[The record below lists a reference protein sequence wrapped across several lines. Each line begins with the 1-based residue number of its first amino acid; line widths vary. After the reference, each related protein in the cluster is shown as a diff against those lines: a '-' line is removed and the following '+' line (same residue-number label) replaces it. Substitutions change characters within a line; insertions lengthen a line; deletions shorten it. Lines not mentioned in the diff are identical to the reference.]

1 VCAKTSLGQTTSAA
15 AARIRLSMYGTS
27 EHPGR
32 RTGPR
37 TIPCETLL
45 GSRTVEGDTMSIAV
59 SLSGATV
66 NDDAI
71 VQRATIEAQL
81 AIGPTVITSQVSFV
95 NGVADFPDWM
105 SGFGELAF
113 CARRPGE
120 AAPSNQIWRSGLV
133 TSSNLAN
140 LTGLAVLGPDSFA
153 SLLSQPDPMAVSAR
167 DITDSLVLPMVQG
180 NGHITSATV
189 TVPNTQV
196 LQVTGDGD
204 YQRDVDGVEVFSVHF
219 DYDVTLAL
227 EPSNNPFS
235 IVDFLTATLVSVD
248 VRSSSEGPLPWLTN
262 FVADLVITAMQGWIT
277 SQIQPTLE
285 NDVNRIVLEVLNDQ
299 NAPQDTSITIE
310 SVTLDPVDQQVNFTV
325 WATVPETVVFGECV
339 GGVGS
344 HGKRRPREQQ
354 EHLRAIRDALLLNS
368 PEGAAYVET
377 LSNLSPELVT
387 LLRNDQALMSMVD
400 DAVQRILLDFP
411 TGAPQDGQLRPETG
425 TAVRQVLQ
433 HLQRVASPRVALVAE
448 ALEPE
453 VDRFV
458 NRLAVEVLNSNRS
471 A

>member
-1 VCAKTSLGQTTSAA
+1 
-15 AARIRLSMYGTS
+15 
-27 EHPGR
+27 
-32 RTGPR
+32 
-37 TIPCETLL
+37 
-45 GSRTVEGDTMSIAV
+45 
-59 SLSGATV
+59 
-66 NDDAI
+66 
-71 VQRATIEAQL
+71 
-81 AIGPTVITSQVSFV
+81 
-95 NGVADFPDWM
+95 
-105 SGFGELAF
+105 
-113 CARRPGE
+113 
-120 AAPSNQIWRSGLV
+120 
-133 TSSNLAN
+133 
-140 LTGLAVLGPDSFA
+140 
-153 SLLSQPDPMAVSAR
+153 
-167 DITDSLVLPMVQG
+167 
-180 NGHITSATV
+180 
-189 TVPNTQV
+189 
-196 LQVTGDGD
+196 
-204 YQRDVDGVEVFSVHF
+204 
-219 DYDVTLAL
+219 
-227 EPSNNPFS
+227 
-235 IVDFLTATLVSVD
+235 
-248 VRSSSEGPLPWLTN
+248 
-262 FVADLVITAMQGWIT
+262 MQGWIT